1 MVAYFSVYR
10 LLFYL
15 HPGPE
20 LKNVLSIGSKAFLLQ
35 VPPLLGPSILHH
47 ALWTGCMAAAS
58 FLYFCSVLDF
68 WIVWCSL
75 SFSQALMEWLSLPV
89 FGSGLHWNPSL
100 QNSVA
105 ETAIYPT
112 LNFAPPTQQAV
123 CFQLS
128 LLSQH
133 SHTGISSC
141 KIWLLSLW
149 EVSGFILFSFLN
161 VILLGFW
168 EEADI

>member
-20 LKNVLSIGSKAFLLQ
+20 LKNVLSIGSKAFLLK

-47 ALWTGCMAAAS
+47 ALWTGCMAEAS

-68 WIVWCSL
+68 WIAWCSL
-75 SFSQALMEWLSLPV
+75 FSPKPWWNGLSLPV

-100 QNSVA
+100 LNSVA

-112 LNFAPPTQQAV
+112 PNIAPPTQQAV
-123 CFQLS
+123 WFQLS

-149 EVSGFILFSFLN
+149 EVSGFILFSFLT
-161 VILLGFW
+161 VILLGFR